1 MTGAP
6 VKKPAPAA
14 AAVQTNKK
22 SGMRTFKQGET
33 IFKKDDPADSLFII
47 QKGQIR
53 LFLPKGR
60 GFVELAILRTGE
72 VIGEMGYFDEKA
84 TRRSCSAEALTTVEV
99 IEISYLAFAKTM
111 EGLNPWFKTIINT
124 LADRLRKTND
134 KVKQLESNSVGIS
147 SGDKVGSY
155 TFFNNADVLKL
166 ISLTYMCFKT
176 HGVKGENGKWELHQS
191 KLRFYM
197 IDIFNMS
204 EVKFEEFLLLLS
216 TENFVEIALDAD
228 KLPKLI
234 RMSDVETLRSIM
246 VFINTQRI
254 LEDSKKI
261 RIGHKCERFLKKML
275 EQFAASG
282 VTEDRTVCNV
292 SAILDDFAQKSIPI
306 TDQDLGDAIAAK
318 LCDDIV
324 VGELNQLTCNVEVAK
339 LRQIYPSIRLTNAI
353 ARVNEMKA
361 SK

>member
-14 AAVQTNKK
+14 AAQTNKK

-33 IFKKDDPADSLFII
+33 IFKKDEPADSLFII

-99 IEISYLAFAKTM
+99 IEISYLAFGKTM

-134 KVKQLESNSVGIS
+134 KVKQLESNSVGLS

-155 TFFNNADVLKL
+155 TFFNNSDILKL

-176 HGVKGENGKWELHQS
+176 HGTKGESGKWKVGIAPVEAA
-191 KLRFYM
+191 
-197 IDIFNMS
+197 
-204 EVKFEEFLLLLS
+204 LLY
-216 TENFVEIALDAD
+216 D
-228 KLPKLI
+228 
-234 RMSDVETLRSIM
+234 
-246 VFINTQRI
+246 
-254 LEDSKKI
+254 
-261 RIGHKCERFLKKML
+261 
-275 EQFAASG
+275 
-282 VTEDRTVCNV
+282 
-292 SAILDDFAQKSIPI
+292 
-306 TDQDLGDAIAAK
+306 
-318 LCDDIV
+318 
-324 VGELNQLTCNVEVAK
+324 
-339 LRQIYPSIRLTNAI
+339 
-353 ARVNEMKA
+353 
-361 SK
+361 

>member
-1 MTGAP
+1 
-6 VKKPAPAA
+6 
-14 AAVQTNKK
+14 
-22 SGMRTFKQGET
+22 
-33 IFKKDDPADSLFII
+33 
-47 QKGQIR
+47 
-53 LFLPKGR
+53 
-60 GFVELAILRTGE
+60 
-72 VIGEMGYFDEKA
+72 
-84 TRRSCSAEALTTVEV
+84 
-99 IEISYLAFAKTM
+99 M
-111 EGLNPWFKTIINT
+111 E
-124 LADRLRKTND
+124 
-134 KVKQLESNSVGIS
+134 S
-147 SGDKVGSY
+147 
-155 TFFNNADVLKL
+155 
-166 ISLTYMCFKT
+166 
-176 HGVKGENGKWELHQS
+176 GKWELHQS

-234 RMSDVETLRSIM
+234 RISDVESLRSIM

-261 RIGHKCERFLKKML
+261 RISSKCERFLKKML
-275 EQFAASG
+275 EQFAAKG
-282 VTEDRTVCNV
+282 VSDERAVCNV
-292 SAILDDFAQKSIPI
+292 SAILDDFAQKKIPI
-306 TDQDLGDAIAAK
+306 SDQDLGDAIAAK

-324 VGELNQLTCNVEVAK
+324 VGELNQLTCNVELSK

>member
-1 MTGAP
+1 MAGAP
-6 VKKPAPAA
+6 AKKAPAQA
-14 AAVQTNKK
+14 ASTGKK

-33 IFKKDDPADSLFII
+33 IFKKDEPADSLYII

-84 TRRSCSAEALTTVEV
+84 TRRSCSAEALTGVEV
-99 IEISYLAFAKTM
+99 IEISYSAFAKTM
-111 EGLNPWFKTIINT
+111 AGLNPWFKTIINT

-134 KVKQLESNSVGIS
+134 KVRQLESNSVGLS

-155 TFFNNADVLKL
+155 VFLNNAEILKL
-166 ISLTYMCFKT
+166 LSLTYLSFKT
-176 HGVKGENGKWELHQS
+176 HGVKKEDGKWEMHLN

-197 IDIFNMS
+197 ADLFNIN
-204 EVKFEEFLLLLS
+204 EVKFEEYIHLL
-216 TENFVEIALDAD
+216 EQEKYIEIALDEDNA
-228 KLPKLI
+228 PKLLKCSNI
-234 RMSDVETLRSIM
+234 ELFRQVM
-246 VFINTQRI
+246 VFINTQRM

-261 RIGHKCERFLKKML
+261 SISAKCERFLKRIL
-275 EQFAASG
+275 DQLAAKG
-282 VTEDRTVCNV
+282 VQDDKAVCDI
-292 SAILDDFAQKSIPI
+292 SAILDDFVQKNIPI
-306 TDQDLGDAIAAK
+306 CDEDLRDAITAK

-324 VGELNQLTCNVEVAK
+324 VGEANQLTCNVEFAK
-339 LRQIYPSIRLTNAI
+339 LKQVYPSLRFNNAI
-353 ARVNEMKA
+353 TRLNEAKA